1 MVAAFI
7 VLGRGLPFC
16 SSSSKATQSQQHSGQ
31 LSWPWLDVRHTGKPH
46 AMGREQGG
54 WTRVMTTIATI
65 WAADKERWV
74 PNPSL
79 SPSIASSIYNILYV
93 HRTSKLYGTV
103 LYPAALLGSAAFS
116 HRCCHHLLKAKGRD
130 LPWPLS
136 HQDRDQELLSSSI
149 RNTMWSGPFPYQ
161 DSCRTGFSPAG
172 SGLFPSAGAS
182 PSAPFIEHKESIS
195 TA

>member
-1 MVAAFI
+1 MCVTLGNRMQWEGSRGDGPGWWQPLQPFEQLTKKDGSQILHCLHQLPAAFTT
-7 VLGRGLPFC
+7 
-16 SSSSKATQSQQHSGQ
+16 SSMST
-31 LSWPWLDVRHTGKPH
+31 
-46 AMGREQGG
+46 E
-54 WTRVMTTIATI
+54 
-65 WAADKERWV
+65 
-74 PNPSL
+74 
-79 SPSIASSIYNILYV
+79 
-93 HRTSKLYGTV
+93 LYGTV